1 MTLGSAA
8 GVCVVLEI
16 RWDRGRRVL
25 SGLAI
30 VGKSEGLRTPIG
42 ARALPFFYRGSMLY
56 YPFPLLSRKFLC
68 LILSS
73 LAESLNI
80 VLD

>member
-1 MTLGSAA
+1 MRLGSAA

-30 VGKSEGLRTPIG
+30 VGKSEGLSIPIG
-42 ARALPFFYRGSMLY
+42 ARALPFFIVDLCSTTLS
-56 YPFPLLSRKFLC
+56 LVSRKFLC